1 MRKTLHGIPPY
12 GAAINEPEANRS
24 DDALPTRIV
33 RANWQADWKWPV
45 PQGYEPV
52 GRLVNGAGETGGM
65 MIYGAVV
72 FRKQYS
78 KKYFLGMAGK
88 LSPLNDLPPIVNHE
102 DDDPDKR

>member
-1 MRKTLHGIPPY
+1 MTMLHGVPTLISG
-12 GAAINEPEANRS
+12 GAQDQTEKH
-24 DDALPTRIV
+24 LPTRIV
-33 RANWQADWKWPV
+33 RANWRADWKWPV

-52 GRLVNGAGETGGM
+52 GRLVQACSGHTGGM

-78 KKYFLGMAGK
+78 KEYFLGMGGK
-88 LSPLNDLPPIVNHE
+88 LSPMDDVPPIVNTE